1 MLRGFRR
8 VTIRAVR
15 LRRPSPLTLV
25 TVALLVL
32 VPTLAVQQY
41 RWAGQVSEADR
52 DRMQTHV
59 RNAAM
64 QFREALDGEIA
75 RAVINLQVGAA
86 TARDGFSDRYT
97 DRYDAWLATSGHPQ
111 IVANVFLIDAAG
123 AELQLRCWNQTTHV
137 FEPFDWTE
145 ALQPSRAQLQLELTA
160 LRDGRPIQRRI
171 AAASVD
177 ESLVMAPLRP
187 LPPPPGDRG
196 RDAGQQGA
204 EQGPVF
210 GLTVL
215 QLDLGYIRTQLLPE
229 LAQRYFMAPDDD
241 GYRVAVTSAS
251 DPGTVIYRS
260 DADAPLEPAAADAA
274 EPLFGMRG
282 DVFFFSRGGNG
293 RGGGRRTVVVDMFR
307 NRNGDGRPGG
317 RGPQGG
323 QLGGQQGGEPGLDQ
337 PGGRNDR
344 QFDRDFGRWL
354 LLAQHRSGSLEAAV
368 TRARN
373 RNLGLGFGMLLLL
386 SFSVGTLALSSR
398 RAQRLAQQQMEFV
411 AGVSHELRTPIA
423 VIQSAAENLS
433 QGVVGSPDRV
443 KRYGEAIGTEARR
456 LGEMVEHVMQYSG
469 LESGRG
475 LATQAP
481 LAPAALVDEAIAEAT
496 PVVAAAGVRIER
508 VVADELP
515 AVLGDAVA
523 LRSAVQNLVANAV
536 KYGGDD
542 RWVGIRV
549 EGAGDGRKRE
559 VRITVE
565 DHGGGVPAEDLP
577 HIFEPFY
584 RGAEAI
590 GRQVH
595 GNGLGLSIVKRIVS
609 AHGGTISVSTRAGE
623 GSAFTIALP
632 AADSPLSHWQPAVS
646 S

>member
-1 MLRGFRR
+1 MR
-8 VTIRAVR
+8 V
-15 LRRPSPLTLV
+15 RRPSPLTLV

-41 RWAGQVSEADR
+41 RWVGQVSEADR

-64 QFREALDGEIA
+64 QFREALDGEIV

-97 DRYDAWLATSGHPQ
+97 DRYDAWLATSAHPQ
-111 IVANVFLIDAAG
+111 VVANVFLIHAPG
-123 AELQLRCWNQTTHV
+123 ADLQLRRWNQTSHV
-137 FEPFDWTE
+137 FEPVEWPDV
-145 ALQPSRAQLQLELTA
+145 LQPWRSQFQQELTA
-160 LRDGRPIQRRI
+160 VRAGRPIQRRI
-171 AAASVD
+171 AAASLD

-187 LPPPPGDRG
+187 LPPPPGGRG
-196 RDAGQQGA
+196 RDGGDQ
-204 EQGPVF
+204 EPVF

-229 LAQRYFMAPDDD
+229 LAQRYFMTPGDD
-241 GYRVAVTSAS
+241 GYRVAVTSTS
-251 DPGTVIYRS
+251 NPGTAIYRS

-293 RGGGRRTVVVDMFR
+293 RGGGGRRTVVVDMFR
-307 NRNGDGRPGG
+307 NRNGGGRDGE
-317 RGPQGG
+317 RGPQVG
-323 QLGGQQGGEPGLDQ
+323 Q
-337 PGGRNDR
+337 

-354 LLAQHRSGSLEAAV
+354 LLAQHRSGSLDAAV

-373 RNLGLGFGMLLLL
+373 RNLAVGFGMLLLL

-398 RAQRLAQQQMEFV
+398 RAQRLARQQMEFV

-433 QGVVGSPDRV
+433 QGVVGSADRV

-475 LATQAP
+475 LAAHAP
-481 LAPAALVDEAIAEAT
+481 LAPAALVDEAIAEAA
-496 PVVAAAGVRIER
+496 PVIAAASVRIER
-508 VVADELP
+508 VVSDELP
-515 AVLGDAVA
+515 AVFGDAIA

-536 KYGGDD
+536 KYGGED

-549 EGAGDGRKRE
+549 EGAGGGRRRE

-595 GNGLGLSIVKRIVS
+595 GNGLGLSIVKRIVA

-623 GSAFTIALP
+623 GSAFTITLPARLPSTALP
-632 AADSPLSHWQPAVS
+632 ADALVSAAGRETAPAAGDRAQAHS
-646 S
+646 